1 MSASAELDPRVAR
14 LARVTALICLGD
26 RDGLRQARLEA
37 PPGEPDRGW
46 REAVLQS
53 HLFAG
58 FPRLVEAHGVLASAG
73 GLGQPEPD
81 EIEGGEIEGGGI
93 DSGGLDSD
101 GIDSD
106 GIDSGG
112 IDSDG
117 PFFRRGEELFDRIY
131 GAGADQVREL
141 LAGYHPDLAGSIAGH
156 AYGRILAR
164 PGLDAASRELCA
176 VAALFVTD
184 QERQLASHARGAVR
198 CGASRGAVLEL
209 PALLEDLVPGEVLER
224 GRAVIERF
232 ARATD

>member
-1 MSASAELDPRVAR
+1 MSASAELEPRVAR

-73 GLGQPEPD
+73 GLGQLEPD
-81 EIEGGEIEGGGI
+81 ELEGGEIDGGGI
-93 DSGGLDSD
+93 DG
-101 GIDSD
+101 
-106 GIDSGG
+106 GG
-112 IDSDG
+112 IDG
-117 PFFRRGEELFDRIY
+117 GWPFFRRGEELFDRIY

-209 PALLEDLVPGEVLER
+209 PALLEDLVSGEVLER